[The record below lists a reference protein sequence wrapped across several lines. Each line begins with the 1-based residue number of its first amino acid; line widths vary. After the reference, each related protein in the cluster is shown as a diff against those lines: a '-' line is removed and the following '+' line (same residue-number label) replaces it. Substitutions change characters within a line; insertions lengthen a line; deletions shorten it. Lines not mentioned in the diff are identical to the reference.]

1 MTEPGGPAW
10 RQTIYWPFML
20 ASKYGRGTAMH
31 LAVEVPGYASDFAP
45 EVPWLDIAGVRD
57 DDAGTLTFF
66 AINRSSTETMEVDLA
81 LDGFAA
87 KTVEHTLIKHADLF
101 ARNTKMNPDNV
112 APQKGSGA
120 KLGGKGLQLTLP
132 PHSYSMIR
140 VGL

>member
-1 MTEPGGPAW
+1 M
-10 RQTIYWPFML
+10 Q
-20 ASKYGRGTAMH
+20 
-31 LAVEVPGYASDFAP
+31 LAVEVASYVADIAAN
-45 EVPWLDIAGVRD
+45 VPWLDIAGVRD

-66 AINRSSTETMEVDLA
+66 AINRSGTETMEVDLT

-87 KTVEHTLIKHADLF
+87 KTVEHTLIKHADLE
-101 ARNTKMNPDNV
+101 ARNSKANPDNV

-120 KLGGKGLQLTLP
+120 KLEGKGVKLTLQ